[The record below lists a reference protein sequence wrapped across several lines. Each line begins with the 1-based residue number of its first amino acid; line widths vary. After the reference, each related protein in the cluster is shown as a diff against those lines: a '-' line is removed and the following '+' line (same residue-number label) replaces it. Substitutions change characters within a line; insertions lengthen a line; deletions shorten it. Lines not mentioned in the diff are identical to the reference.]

1 MNMDT
6 KRLHKLI
13 EKKLPGAEVEIHAL
27 KSGIV
32 QIDVAAKGRSFAIE
46 YRPKIGFGLTSLD
59 QPGGD
64 ALFGSGAHEVY
75 LDEAA
80 LLDRLAA
87 LVKKKVHTV
96 PQRALLLQEIRA
108 ALGVSQSELADRLQI
123 RQPSLSKIER
133 SSRLQ
138 LDTLQRYVAALGG
151 KLKLVADVD
160 GQHYEVRVP
169 MDSEAP
175 AHED

>member
-1 MNMDT
+1 MDT

-46 YRPKIGFGLTSLD
+46 YRPEIGFGLTSLD

-64 ALFGSGAHEVY
+64 SLFNSGSDELY

-80 LLDRLAA
+80 LLSRLAD
-87 LVKKKVHTV
+87 LIRKRSHTV
-96 PQRALLLQEIRA
+96 PQRPLLLQEVRA

-133 SSRLQ
+133 SGRLQ
-138 LDTLQRYVAALGG
+138 IDTLQRYIAALGG